1 MKDDVK
7 KKWVAALRSG
17 KYKQGCGALRRNDEY
32 CCLGVLC
39 DVYRKETGKRWVR
52 QKGHEEFAIHQST
65 GGLPTR
71 VREWAG
77 LDQARIDLDWDGKNE
92 SVVLLNDV
100 YRVPFEKLAD
110 AIEEQ
115 L

>member
-17 KYKQGCGALRRNDEY
+17 KYKQGTGALRRGDEY

-39 DVYRKETGKRWVR
+39 DVYRKATGMRWVR

-65 GGLPTR
+65 ARLPDQVHR
-71 VREWAG
+71 WAG
-77 LDQARIDLDWDGKNE
+77 TKSERIDLDWDGKNE